1 MNNGFDCNL
10 PWFYQK
16 ASSKVATKDR
26 KYRSGQL
33 YTAEL
38 QPNAVEEVNPTRGK
52 CTYRKMCFREN
63 LRWSCDAGICNKRTV
78 DQKIEQ
84 LTGVIRDKGR
94 VTIFLDH
101 FFNIPIMSVNGFL
114 LKIISTWLRHLFQLP
129 SDEWKSSLTNLPNEI
144 DHRSESD
151 SILQLG
157 WCQNHEWKS
166 F

>member
-94 VTIFLDH
+94 VTIFLDC
-101 FFNIPIMSVNGFL
+101 FFIF
-114 LKIISTWLRHLFQLP
+114 R
-129 SDEWKSSLTNLPNEI
+129 
-144 DHRSESD
+144 
-151 SILQLG
+151 
-157 WCQNHEWKS
+157 
-166 F
+166 